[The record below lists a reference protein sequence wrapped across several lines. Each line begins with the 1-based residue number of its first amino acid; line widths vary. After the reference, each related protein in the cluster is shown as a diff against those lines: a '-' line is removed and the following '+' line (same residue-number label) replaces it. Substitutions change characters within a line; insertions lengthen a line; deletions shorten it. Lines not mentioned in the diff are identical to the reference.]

1 MTDKKVKTW
10 HLNRQINF
18 SVLFQLVLLASL
30 IVGSWFNL
38 QRQLDLLRYD
48 VTSLLDCNEQFH
60 QKLELLWGQSIA
72 NEYRLRAL
80 EKALSEAG
88 LPEKT
93 Y

>member
-1 MTDKKVKTW
+1 MTNEKVKTW
-10 HLNRQINF
+10 HLNKQINL

-38 QRQLDLLRYD
+38 QRQLDMLRHD
-48 VTSLLDCNEQFH
+48 VVSLLDCNKQFH
-60 QKLELLWGQSIA
+60 QKLESLWAQSIA

-80 EKALSEAG
+80 EKVSSEASLSG
-88 LPEKT
+88 KT